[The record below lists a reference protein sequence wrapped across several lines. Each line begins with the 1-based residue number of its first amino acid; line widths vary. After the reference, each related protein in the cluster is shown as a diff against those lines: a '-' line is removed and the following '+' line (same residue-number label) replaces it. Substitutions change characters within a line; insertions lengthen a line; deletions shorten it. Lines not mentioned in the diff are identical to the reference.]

1 MTAFGSEA
9 RSAASVRAE
18 TSPSNADT
26 HPLPPG
32 PREPAFLQALQY
44 VANPYRAIE
53 SSVRRFGDRYTGRL
67 PGLPATVTFN
77 DPDAIKDI
85 FLCDEDQAHAG
96 EASGSLLAPIL
107 GANSLLVLDGARH
120 LRERRMMLPPFHG
133 ERIHVYG
140 RIMRETT
147 ERVLAA
153 WPVGRAF
160 PIHAEMQAI
169 TLEVIMRAVFGVEDA
184 SKLAHLRS
192 ALLRLLSLADGAGAP
207 FIFIPMFRFDLG
219 RLSPW
224 GRLLRDRREV
234 ARSLLAEI
242 EQRRADGTAART
254 DILSML
260 IDARDEHGGAM
271 GNDELL
277 DEMLTLLLAGHETT
291 ATSLAWVFH
300 HVLSHFDVLEK
311 LRDELRAVIG
321 DGQLEAE
328 HVGRLEYLDLVI
340 KESARLTP
348 VATNV
353 LRILKRPSRIGGLDL
368 PAGVA
373 VSAGIYATHHRPD
386 LWPEPE
392 RFLPERFRGSRPSG
406 YAFFPFGGG
415 LRRCIGAAFA
425 TYEMKVVLAT
435 VFARAALRIAPGYRM
450 RPVLRAVTIGPSRGM
465 PVLSER

>member
-1 MTAFGSEA
+1 MTAA
-9 RSAASVRAE
+9 RSE
-18 TSPSNADT
+18 PT
-26 HPLPPG
+26 HLLPPG

-44 VANPYRAIE
+44 VGNPYRAIE
-53 SSVRRFGDRYTGRL
+53 RSVRRFGHRYTGRL

-77 DPDAIKDI
+77 EPDAIKDI

-107 GANSLLVLDGARH
+107 GSNSLLVLDGARH

-140 RIMRETT
+140 RIMREAT
-147 ERVLAA
+147 ERVRAT
-153 WPVGRAF
+153 WPVGRPF

-169 TLEVIMRAVFGVEDA
+169 ALEVIIRAVFGVDEA
-184 SKLAHLRS
+184 SKLTQLRG

-207 FIFIPMFRFDLG
+207 FVFIPMFRFDLG
-219 RLSPW
+219 RLTPW

-234 ARSLLAEI
+234 AGILLAEI
-242 EQRRADGTAART
+242 AQRRVDGTAGLP

-260 IDARDEHGGAM
+260 IDARDEDGGSM
-271 GNDELL
+271 EDQELL

-291 ATSLAWVFH
+291 ATSLAWVFY
-300 HVLSHFDVLEK
+300 HVLSHPDVLEK
-311 LRDELRAVIG
+311 LVDELNAVIG
-321 DGQLEAE
+321 GAE
-328 HVGRLEYLDLVI
+328 IAPEQMGKLEYLDLVI

-353 LRILKRPSRIGGLDL
+353 MRILKRPTRIGGLDL

-386 LWPEPE
+386 LWPEPK
-392 RFLPERFRGSRPSG
+392 RFLPERFRGSRPSAW
-406 YAFFPFGGG
+406 AFFPFGGG

-435 VFARAALRIAPGYRM
+435 VFRHAALRIAPGYRL

-465 PVLSER
+465 PVMLE